1 MLLLFELHT
10 SQFVLRESIEMSP
23 ILCVVSLTVDTI
35 LHALSTTMMARK
47 KFLPEIS
54 WTLLVGESLTRHYT
68 IRDKAVG
75 LLMQRRPG

>member
-10 SQFVLRESIEMSP
+10 SQFVLRESIEIWP
-23 ILCVVSLTVDTI
+23 ILCVVSLIVDTI
-35 LHALSTTMMARK
+35 LHALSTAMARK

-75 LLMQRRPG
+75 LLMQRGLG